1 MSVQRIETRK
11 GVVYLGSELSR
22 TASSESR
29 ASEWWSLLMKLSG
42 PMLPLRWLER
52 SRSLSFLPMRRLPLS
67 LLRENACFKDLPRA
81 CLPDLVE
88 GGRFWGGVVDIG
100 CNSEG

>member
-1 MSVQRIETRK
+1 M
-11 GVVYLGSELSR
+11 YLGSELSR

-29 ASEWWSLLMKLSG
+29 VSEWSLLIKLSG

-52 SRSLSFLPMRRLPLS
+52 SRSLSFLAPIRRLPPS
-67 LLRENACFKDLPRA
+67 FLRENACFKDLPRA

-100 CNSEG
+100 